1 MVDYTT
7 IEQTLNELNTQYN
20 KSSDLKMQI
29 LISKFALLEF
39 CGWIE
44 VTMDDILLE
53 YLLAN
58 VSNVD
63 IQESAKKRIE
73 NNWGFHFQSNIEPL
87 FCYII
92 GVVNWQKVVNSLDQ
106 INKKEV
112 LVSTLNNF
120 TKKRGTAAHTN
131 TQVTQSYDAP
141 STIKN
146 NFDNIVVAIK
156 QIQATV
162 TSL

>member
-20 KSSDLKMQI
+20 ESSDLKMQI

-44 VTMDDILLE
+44 VAIDDILLE
-53 YLLAN
+53 YLVAK

-73 NNWGFHFQSNIEPL
+73 NNWGFHFGSNIEPL
-87 FCYII
+87 FCHII
-92 GVVNWQKVVNSLDQ
+92 GVVNWQKVIDDLDR

-112 LVSTLNNF
+112 FVSTLNNF
-120 TKKRGTAAHTN
+120 TKKRGSAAHTN
-131 TQVTQSYDAP
+131 TQVTQNYDAP

-146 NFDNIVVAIK
+146 NFNNIVVAIK
-156 QIQATV
+156 QIQETIS
-162 TSL
+162 SL